1 MRSLYTLTLVSF
13 FLFLLPFLSVA
24 EENPL
29 LVGEFEVER
38 VIDGDTIAVKGL
50 KGSIRFLCIDTEE
63 CEKGAGAEQRTW
75 HIANNY
81 FNYVQEQQSK
91 DTFAKYN
98 TPMGWAGKE
107 FAEKWFP
114 VGSTVRVEYDSLH
127 RKKGYYNRTLGYVF
141 VQRNGQWV
149 NYNVE
154 CVRAGMSP
162 YFTKYGRSERFEQE
176 FLLAE
181 RQARA
186 FRRGVWSP
194 YAMGYP
200 NYDERIAAWD
210 RRAQAIDR
218 FNIQNATRASAITLL
233 DEDDWERLPKL
244 VEEEVVLLGT
254 ADPAGASTLS
264 MSHKN
269 DARLALVFTQ
279 PQAFQ
284 VASRLVTRSPDDF
297 LVVKGLL
304 QKGAGPAGGNY
315 PWHVLVDTP
324 PRYMIRPD
332 DGQDLASTPD
342 EISYELA
349 EGEISWQDAPALMGE
364 KVTVIGKIIRTNNIG
379 EITFLNFHTNYQQ
392 TVTVVIE
399 KENYSKF
406 PQPPEK
412 YYQGKT
418 VRVRGTVSE
427 YDAKPQIIVTDPK
440 QIDVL

>member
-1 MRSLYTLTLVSF
+1 VLEAAAEAEPTIALAGVRVAAADDGRSLGGLQQKTDLVF
-13 FLFLLPFLSVA
+13 GQPNNAVYRVARTDRLPVA
-24 EENPL
+24 VVEEAPIR
-29 LVGEFEVER
+29 VEVEEP
-38 VIDGDTIAVKGL
+38 AVP
-50 KGSIRFLCIDTEE
+50 I
-63 CEKGAGAEQRTW
+63 
-75 HIANNY
+75 
-81 FNYVQEQQSK
+81 V
-91 DTFAKYN
+91 
-98 TPMGWAGKE
+98 
-107 FAEKWFP
+107 
-114 VGSTVRVEYDSLH
+114 
-127 RKKGYYNRTLGYVF
+127 
-141 VQRNGQWV
+141 
-149 NYNVE
+149 
-154 CVRAGMSP
+154 
-162 YFTKYGRSERFEQE
+162 
-176 FLLAE
+176 
-181 RQARA
+181 
-186 FRRGVWSP
+186 RRGSLELKVSV
-194 YAMGYP
+194 
-200 NYDERIAAWD
+200 
-210 RRAQAIDR
+210 
-218 FNIQNATRASAITLL
+218 
-233 DEDDWERLPKL
+233 ERLGGFEGKVRLLFPFRPPGIGAAASVEIPADQTEGVYLLNANPDAPLGEWQVAVTALAQPKENSRGDGEML
-244 VEEEVVLLGT
+244 
-254 ADPAGASTLS
+254 
-264 MSHKN
+264 
-269 DARLALVFTQ
+269 
-279 PQAFQ
+279 
-284 VASRLVTRSPDDF
+284 VASRLVTQSPDDF